1 MLLNPVHDPEGPAFS
16 LRPTG
21 PGRFF
26 VAAFLSVWLCGWVV
40 GELFALT
47 ALVAVIA
54 SLFDVQLGPPGWNVQ
69 HAESSTLVLLI
80 ALFLIVWLSFWTLG
94 GVLALRQWMTCLWA
108 REVLVLA
115 PGAIVVRRWI
125 GPFKRTRRLARDQI
139 SSVTQARQGGALQ
152 ARVGNTTTNL
162 VELGSAEQRRA
173 LAEHLRAQL
182 SLGGATGD
190 EPGLEVP
197 ATLPAGWELIVSDKG
212 EEMLVPD
219 RAIRRKQAYAMAV
232 IASLLVVA
240 FSLVLSET
248 LTSSPRGSVVGSA
261 VLGLMSGLSVYG
273 WLWLAY
279 GQVGWVL
286 RSGALEYRSQLG
298 RKSLCIPFQPARLEL
313 RSAIDGDG
321 DESVTLQATD
331 GTRRR
336 VVHRTL
342 NDPLSVHQLARWLSS
357 RIGVPVG

>member
-1 MLLNPVHDPEGPAFS
+1 MLPNPVHDPEGPAFS

-40 GELFALT
+40 GEVFALT

-54 SLFDVQLGPPGWNVQ
+54 SLFNVQLGPPGWYVNR
-69 HAESSTLVLLI
+69 AESSALVLLI
-80 ALFLIVWLSFWTLG
+80 PLFLIVWLSFWTLG
-94 GVLALRQWMTCLWA
+94 GLSAMRQWMTCLWA

-115 PGAIVVRRWI
+115 PDAIVVRRWI

-139 SSVTQARQGGALQ
+139 STVMQTRQGGALQ
-152 ARVGNTTTNL
+152 ARVGDSTTDL

-182 SLGGATGD
+182 SLGSGTAE
-190 EPGLEVP
+190 EPGLELP
-197 ATLPAGWELIVSDKG
+197 ATLPAGWELTVSETG

-219 RAIRRKQAYAMAV
+219 RAIRRKQAHAMAV
-232 IASLLVVA
+232 IAALLVVA

-248 LTSSPRGSVVGSA
+248 LSSSSRGSVAGSA
-261 VLGLMSGLSVYG
+261 VLGLLGGLSVFG
-273 WLWLAY
+273 WLRLAY

-298 RKSLCIPFQPARLEL
+298 RRSLRIPFQPAQLEL

-342 NDPLSVHQLARWLSS
+342 NDPISVRQLARWLSS